1 MELDSPP
8 SSPPPSPVRTPS
20 DSVALPG
27 KILPV
32 GVYVSF
38 IRSTS
43 RKSHIFDHAYEQD
56 NSIQLNG
63 MLPSPSTPPS
73 HNDPV
78 PSIEQSLSNGIVPHK
93 RPSVTNIQPLSA
105 SPRPCKVQPIS
116 PDSPQLSPRGLP
128 EDPEPL
134 CVANASSATPPVP
147 KPANRKAFVNPF
159 VSGGFVTDFVS
170 LPSQSP
176 GPSTQEKPTSDS
188 LNTTSDKV
196 SGPHS
201 HFCMC
206 ITLC

>member
-20 DSVALPG
+20 DSVAPPN

-32 GVYVSF
+32 DVYVSS
-38 IRSTS
+38 IRYISHKS
-43 RKSHIFDHAYEQD
+43 RTLDHAYEQD
-56 NSIQLNG
+56 DTIQMNG

-73 HNDPV
+73 HHDPV
-78 PSIEQSLSNGIVPHK
+78 PSSEQSISNGIVPHK
-93 RPSVTNIQPLSA
+93 RPSITNLQPLSA
-105 SPRPCKVQPIS
+105 SPRPYKVQPIS

-128 EDPEPL
+128 EGPDPSS
-134 CVANASSATPPVP
+134 VAIASSASPPVP

-188 LNTTSDKV
+188 LNTSDKV
-196 SGPHS
+196 CGPHLYLR
-201 HFCMC
+201 MC
-206 ITLC
+206 VTMC

>member
-8 SSPPPSPVRTPS
+8 SSPPPSPIRTPS
-20 DSVALPG
+20 DPVALPG
-27 KILPV
+27 KTLPV
-32 GVYVSF
+32 DIYVSF

-43 RKSHIFDHAYEQD
+43 RKSYILDHAYEQD
-56 NSIQLNG
+56 DTTQTNG

-73 HNDPV
+73 HHDPV
-78 PSIEQSLSNGIVPHK
+78 PSSEQSLSNGIVPHK
-93 RPSVTNIQPLSA
+93 RPSMTNLQPLSA
-105 SPRPCKVQPIS
+105 SPRSYKVQQIS

-128 EDPEPL
+128 EDPDPSS
-134 CVANASSATPPVP
+134 VANASSATPPVP

-196 SGPHS
+196 CGPRS
-201 HFCMC
+201 YFRMC
-206 ITLC
+206 PTLC